1 MQFLKALAGFAGC
14 VWWATHAL
22 ASAPV
27 PPPPPPP
34 GGAVIA
40 PDGSVMVSP
49 GACGQV
55 VAHVPDAGVAYVPGI
70 DVNGQPV
77 APADLPESV
86 APPLGFSIV
95 LNFDLRKRFGITGNS
110 RLFRPQAEVGLI
122 TVEGNTV
129 LFNGQPI
136 GVGESDLLAAAC
148 RAHGFLH

>member
-1 MQFLKALAGFAGC
+1 
-14 VWWATHAL
+14 
-22 ASAPV
+22 
-27 PPPPPPP
+27 
-34 GGAVIA
+34 
-40 PDGSVMVSP
+40 MVSP

-70 DVNGQPV
+70 DVNGRPV